1 MNIYKFLDKFA
12 KLIPIKALRSTVR
25 DKLGYLSF
33 IQTPKN
39 LKCKIGKNVYFGQN
53 VDIQNSDTEIGNYC
67 SIASNV
73 TIGPSEHPTNYTTT
87 SPFIYK
93 FNKNVKTSI
102 EHILM
107 KPCKIGSDVWIG
119 QNAFLKAGV
128 TVGDGAIIGAGAVVT
143 KDVPPYAIVGGV
155 PAKVIKYRFEEE
167 TIQKLLK
174 LKWWNLPD
182 EIIKNMPYDNIKKSL
197 EYFENYLK

>member
-73 TIGPSEHPTNYTTT
+73 TIGPSEHPTIYTTT

-143 KDVPPYAIVGGV
+143 KDVPPFTLVGGI
-155 PAKVIKYRFEEE
+155 PAKPIGKRPENLTYN
-167 TIQKLLK
+167 LK
-174 LKWWNLPD
+174 GKHRKF
-182 EIIKNMPYDNIKKSL
+182 I
-197 EYFENYLK
+197 